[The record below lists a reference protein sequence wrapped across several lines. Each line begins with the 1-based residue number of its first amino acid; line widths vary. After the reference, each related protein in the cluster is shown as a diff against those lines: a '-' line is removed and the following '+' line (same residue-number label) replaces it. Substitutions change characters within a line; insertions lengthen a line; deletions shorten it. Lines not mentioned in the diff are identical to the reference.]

1 MSGNS
6 VIPSERKKPYRGLTH
21 DQNKSLGPLVFGFD
35 IGPASVGWAVVAP
48 HSECIVALGS
58 HVFQQAE
65 DKDGKTNNQARRKAR
80 VARNRY
86 ATRKW
91 RLKLLRAV
99 FADLGMLPLPFRDN
113 LGHLIDPMCSK
124 PQQRNASDTTSP
136 LTLRAR
142 AWTDAATL
150 PTDDWAR
157 LLYSIVA
164 SRGYSYQQE
173 VDEKAEN
180 REVDLTSAEAKDREQ
195 YGKAVNSSKSFY
207 ELHQGTYGTL
217 GSLIFHAVEDSKKPE
232 EERKFLGNPFA
243 RSHKNRPGEYR
254 FLAKRDWLVD
264 EVRALFKRRDE
275 QQNSSEPQLI
285 PNSFQAFGDALRRMC
300 EPDHRS
306 DAPITLC
313 DFVVLLISAQKPAI
327 LAANLEQT
335 IGECELERSR
345 VVDGTLVKGE
355 LRAPKNCFS
364 NERRVW
370 LEKLNHL
377 RIKQEGR
384 DDPKLS
390 PRERELIVNMP
401 YEQEKVSL
409 TDIRRKLAETG
420 LSQDYRD
427 ASFNLAQYRLRPKG
441 ASAKIFLNADGIEP
455 KKLSDFVKATP
466 KDVRNAYTEL
476 LLKGGATF
484 SEVREVLNVPESH
497 RFSIIDTD
505 EHVVPVGEES
515 KVTLCIVGE
524 TGGHKF
530 QDGKHLD
537 LLVDEKPL
545 TKQSADKYG
554 RRLFGSAVGGLVVTL
569 AEIRNTMTGTDT
581 IVKPWVFRIRTRRT
595 STLTNDQEVDAS
607 FPLEY
612 ENPQAA
618 EDKVL
623 VAMRGWHTLKKT
635 ITAACFRGQD
645 RSG

>member
-6 VIPSERKKPYRGLTH
+6 AIPFEKKKLYRGLTD
-21 DQNKSLGPLVFGFD
+21 DQIKSLGPLVFGFD
-35 IGPASVGWAVVAP
+35 IGPASVGWAVVAL

-65 DKDGKTNNQARRKAR
+65 DERGRTNNQARRSAR

-99 FADLGMLPLPFRDN
+99 FADLGMLPLPYRDE
-113 LGHLIDPMCSK
+113 LGRLIDPMCSK
-124 PQQRNASDTTSP
+124 PRQRNAPDTTSP
-136 LTLRAR
+136 LMLRAR
-142 AWTDAATL
+142 AWTEAATL

-173 VDEKAEN
+173 VEEKAEN
-180 REVDLTSAEAKDREQ
+180 REVDLNSAEAKDREQ
-195 YGKAVNSSKSFY
+195 YGAAVTSSKSFY
-207 ELHQGTYGTL
+207 EQHKETYGTL
-217 GSLIFHAVEDSKKPE
+217 GNLIFHAVEDSKKPE

-243 RSHKNRPGEYR
+243 RSYKNRAGEYR
-254 FLAKRDWLVD
+254 FLAKRGWLVD

-275 QQNSSEPQLI
+275 RQSSGEPQLI
-285 PNSFQAFGDALRRMC
+285 PDSFQAFGEALRRIC

-313 DFVVLLISAQKPAI
+313 DFIAYLINAQKPAI

-390 PRERELIVNMP
+390 AQERELIINMP

-409 TDIRRKLAETG
+409 EDVRRKLAELG

-427 ASFNLAQYRLRPKG
+427 ASFNLAQYR
-441 ASAKIFLNADGIEP
+441 
-455 KKLSDFVKATP
+455 
-466 KDVRNAYTEL
+466 
-476 LLKGGATF
+476 
-484 SEVREVLNVPESH
+484 
-497 RFSIIDTD
+497 
-505 EHVVPVGEES
+505 
-515 KVTLCIVGE
+515 
-524 TGGHKF
+524 
-530 QDGKHLD
+530 
-537 LLVDEKPL
+537 
-545 TKQSADKYG
+545 
-554 RRLFGSAVGGLVVTL
+554 
-569 AEIRNTMTGTDT
+569 
-581 IVKPWVFRIRTRRT
+581 
-595 STLTNDQEVDAS
+595 
-607 FPLEY
+607 
-612 ENPQAA
+612 
-618 EDKVL
+618 
-623 VAMRGWHTLKKT
+623 
-635 ITAACFRGQD
+635 
-645 RSG
+645 